1 MTYVSPI
8 LRSANCFICLFFIG
22 MVGQVTADSVKSAQ
36 QLREQ
41 SQREAIASQRRIDAM
56 AQEAQ
61 QLLDRYRTVTREIE
75 TKRAYND
82 HLARMVEAQQKQL
95 TALKRQIEDT
105 QQLQYRI
112 IPLLMR
118 MVEVLE
124 EVVKLDIPFLLQ
136 ERRERLKTLRQLI
149 DDPLVSIPD
158 KTRQVMDAFRVEME
172 YGRNIESYQGEIEQN
187 GRTLTVDFLR
197 IGRIALIYR
206 TFDGS
211 QVGYWDPSSNAW
223 VTLPSGYLQS
233 IEQGLRI
240 ARKEAPPDLIS
251 VPLPV
256 PQAVR

>member
-1 MTYVSPI
+1 MTYVPQI
-8 LRSANCFICLFFIG
+8 LRLANCVICTFFIG

-41 SQREAIASQRRIDAM
+41 SQRDAIASQRRIDAM

-61 QLLDRYRTVTREIE
+61 QLLAQYRTVTREIE
-75 TKRAYND
+75 SKRAYND
-82 HLARMVEAQQKQL
+82 HLARMVKAQREQL
-95 TALKRQIEDT
+95 TALKRQIQDT
-105 QQLQYRI
+105 QQLQHRI

-124 EVVKLDIPFLLQ
+124 EVVKLDIPFLPQ
-136 ERRERLKTLRQLI
+136 ERRERVKALRQLI
-149 DDPLVSIPD
+149 DDPIVSIPD
-158 KTRQVMDAFRVEME
+158 KYQQVMDAFRIEME

-187 GRTLTVDFLR
+187 GRILTVDFLR

-206 TFDGS
+206 TFDRK
-211 QVGYWDPSSNAW
+211 QAGYWDHSSNTWVKLPSS
-223 VTLPSGYLQS
+223 YLQS

-240 ARKEAPPDLIS
+240 ARKEAPPDFIR

-256 PQAVR
+256 PQAIR

>member
-1 MTYVSPI
+1 MTYVPQI
-8 LRSANCFICLFFIG
+8 LRSANYVICIFFIG
-22 MVGQVTADSVKSAQ
+22 FVGHVMADPVKSAQ

-61 QLLDRYRTVTREIE
+61 QALDQYRTVTREIE

-82 HLARMVEAQQKQL
+82 HLARMIEAQRERL
-95 TALKRQIEDT
+95 TALEKQIQDT
-105 QQLQYRI
+105 QQLQHRI

-136 ERRERLKTLRQLI
+136 ERRERVKVLRQLI

-158 KTRQVMDAFRVEME
+158 KYRQVMDAFRIEME
-172 YGRNIESYQGEIEQN
+172 YGRNIESYQGDIEQN

-206 TFDGS
+206 TFDRA
-211 QVGYWDPSSNAW
+211 QAGYWDSSSNTWVALPSS
-223 VTLPSGYLQS
+223 YLQS

-240 ARKEAPPDLIS
+240 ARKEAPPDFIR
-251 VPLPV
+251 VPLPI
-256 PQAVR
+256 PQTVR